1 LDFLNSSTGR
11 RRWKGRAIEGSP
23 MEGRRLWSW
32 TTARWMGSPRGAR
45 RGDHGRASTS
55 PGHQRRSHGRAPSP
69 RMELSPAS
77 ASSAEG
83 TTVCLLRG
91 SMSPRPATQKGGGSG
106 SRAGVDAPLMEG
118 RGMRGGVRPPA
129 GCGWDAGRGATAGG
143 MRARCGAGCGRGRVE
158 GARRE
163 MQARSATAEPCA
175 TWNCGRLQ

>member
-1 LDFLNSSTGR
+1 VAGDFGR
-11 RRWKGRAIEGSP
+11 SR
-23 MEGRRLWSW
+23 
-32 TTARWMGSPRGAR
+32 MGLPIV
-45 RGDHGRASTS
+45 DRASSS
-55 PGHQRRSHGRAPSP
+55 PDHQRRSHGRAPSP

-91 SMSPRPATQKGGGSG
+91 SMPPRPAAQKGGGSG
-106 SRAGVDAPLMEG
+106 PRAGVDAPLMEG

-129 GCGWDAGRGATAGG
+129 GCGRDAGRGAAAGG

-175 TWNCGRLQ
+175 TGNCGRLR

>member
-1 LDFLNSSTGR
+1 
-11 RRWKGRAIEGSP
+11 
-23 MEGRRLWSW
+23 
-32 TTARWMGSPRGAR
+32 MGLPIV
-45 RGDHGRASTS
+45 DRASTS

-118 RGMRGGVRPPA
+118 RGMQGEVR
-129 GCGWDAGRGATAGG
+129 R
-143 MRARCGAGCGRGRVE
+143 RAGCGRDAGQGAAAGGWRERGGRCRHA
-158 GARRE
+158 ARRQNRAPLGTVDAYSRHIIVVE
-163 MQARSATAEPCA
+163 ILFFSI
-175 TWNCGRLQ
+175 NIGSL